1 MATSHRT
8 SSQSAAPKEQVK
20 FWRDPVLRDLE
31 MLRATYI
38 TYAFARHAHEGFG
51 IAIVESGAMA
61 FAYRGETHIA
71 PPGSVVITQPGE
83 MHTGYAAKET
93 GWTYRTLLPA
103 IDWLQQAAAQLTE
116 RIQGMPYFSSPVIQD
131 LRLNRKLVGLHHTLE
146 TSASALERES
156 RFLWHMAQLVHR
168 YASDRPAVSALGKE
182 YRAVEQVRDY
192 LTAYHTANI
201 TLDELAALVN
211 LPSLRLLRTFRQQIG
226 LPPHAYLNYVRV
238 QRAKRLIAA
247 GWTITDAALETGFTD
262 QSHLHRHFKKLVGVT
277 PGQYLRGCKNVQ
289 D

>member
-1 MATSHRT
+1 
-8 SSQSAAPKEQVK
+8 
-20 FWRDPVLRDLE
+20 
-31 MLRATYI
+31 
-38 TYAFARHAHEGFG
+38 
-51 IAIVESGAMA
+51 
-61 FAYRGETHIA
+61 
-71 PPGSVVITQPGE
+71 
-83 MHTGYAAKET
+83 
-93 GWTYRTLLPA
+93 
-103 IDWLQQAAAQLTE
+103 
-116 RIQGMPYFSSPVIQD
+116 
-131 LRLNRKLVGLHHTLE
+131 
-146 TSASALERES
+146 
-156 RFLWHMAQLVHR
+156 
-168 YASDRPAVSALGKE
+168 
-182 YRAVEQVRDY
+182 DY